1 MSLSG
6 RTALVTGAGRGIGRA
21 IALELADAGV
31 TSAVVARTAAEL
43 DETVRLVKERG
54 GKAVGIPADLGVT
67 GSAVE
72 VAGKVAGAVG
82 PVDILVNNAAVVQPL
97 GSTIDLEVATWA
109 AAFDLNVF
117 AAVELALSVVPGMV
131 KRGWGR
137 VANVS
142 SGVVAQP
149 GFMVGG
155 NAYAATKAALEAH
168 TLNLAEEVSGTGV
181 TVNVYRPGMVDTAMQ
196 AWIRERGEGRLSAAT
211 YTHFVDSHANR
222 ILITPEDSA
231 RSLVARLDGTATG
244 QVWDVHDQL

>member
-31 TSAVVARTAAEL
+31 TLAVVARTATEL
-43 DETVRLVKERG
+43 DETVWLVSERG
-54 GKAVGIPADLGVT
+54 GEAVAIVADLGET
-67 GSAVE
+67 GSAV
-72 VAGKVAGAVG
+72 KVAERAASAMGR
-82 PVDILVNNAAVVQPL
+82 VDILVNNAAVVQPV
-97 GSTIDLEVATWA
+97 GPTVDLDMTAWA

-131 KRGWGR
+131 QRGWGR

-142 SGVVAQP
+142 SGVVARP

-196 AWIRERGEGRLSAAT
+196 TWLRDSGKGRLSAST
-211 YTHFVDSHANR
+211 YMHFVDSHANGS
-222 ILITPEDSA
+222 LIRPEDSA
-231 RSLVARLDGTATG
+231 RSLVARLDGAATG
-244 QVWDVHDQL
+244 QVWAAHDQL